1 MSDYKQELIRD
12 TLMDLPKVVCVSGR
26 EGMDEKCVFNI
37 NLDFFSLK
45 GRDRAHKNHFVW
57 FFT

>member
-1 MSDYKQELIRD
+1 
-12 TLMDLPKVVCVSGR
+12 MDLPKVVCVSGR